1 MTRER
6 TLLEDFV
13 ILLLHPEKGR
23 PMAQGNS
30 LAQAV
35 AVAGLT
41 GLLLKGKISLEEG
54 RVTVK
59 KVALTGNAVED
70 AMLRKISSREKPRR
84 FRYWTGKFF
93 FRGDRFLKETFK
105 ELVQKNVLYERE
117 RTFLNI
123 FTYRTYFL
131 FKRKIRE
138 RLILQLQTVIYG
150 DGMPDLR
157 QAVLLQLLASCNLG
171 RIVVRKRAD
180 LRIFRKKVKAFRKD
194 ERVMGAFSGIL
205 GEVKK
210 AAAVSEVVPGAG

>member
-1 MTRER
+1 
-6 TLLEDFV
+6 
-13 ILLLHPEKGR
+13 
-23 PMAQGNS
+23 MAQGNT

-35 AVAGLT
+35 SVAALT
-41 GLLLKGKISLEEG
+41 GLLLEGVISLADG
-54 RVTVK
+54 KVSVK
-59 KVALTGNAVED
+59 KPVYTGNAVND
-70 AMLRKISSREKPRR
+70 AVIRKILSKEKQRK

-123 FTYRTYFL
+123 FTYKTYFL

-157 QAVLLQLLASCNLG
+157 QAVLLQLLVSCNLG

-210 AAAVSEVVPGAG
+210 AAAVSEAVTGAEG